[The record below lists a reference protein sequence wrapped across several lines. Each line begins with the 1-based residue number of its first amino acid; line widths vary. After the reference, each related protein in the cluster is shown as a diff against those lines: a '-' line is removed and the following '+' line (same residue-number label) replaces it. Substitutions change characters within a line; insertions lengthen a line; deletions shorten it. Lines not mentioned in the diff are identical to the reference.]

1 MVEFPID
8 STGCIKYSELR
19 KKFLIHPYNEFL
31 EFSIETLTTKILE
44 FRDARKWR
52 KFHTPKN
59 LALSLVIEIGE
70 LFEIMQWKEDH
81 EILSDINRL
90 KPKLQDEIADIAI
103 YLFLLAHEF
112 DINLADAIPQKLVK
126 NLKKYPLE
134 KKAKFE
140 KD

>member
-1 MVEFPID
+1 MVKFQID
-8 STGCIKYSELR
+8 SIGCIKYTELR
-19 KKFLIHPYNEFL
+19 KKFLILPFSYFL
-31 EFSIETLTTKILE
+31 MSSIDTLTTKILE
-44 FRDARKWR
+44 FRDARKWE

-59 LALSLVIEIGE
+59 LALSLVIETGE

-90 KPKLQDEIADIAI
+90 KPQLQDEIADIAI

-112 DINLADAIPQKLVK
+112 GINLADAIPQKIVK
-126 NLKKYPLE
+126 NWKKYPLE
-134 KKAKFE
+134 EKAKFE